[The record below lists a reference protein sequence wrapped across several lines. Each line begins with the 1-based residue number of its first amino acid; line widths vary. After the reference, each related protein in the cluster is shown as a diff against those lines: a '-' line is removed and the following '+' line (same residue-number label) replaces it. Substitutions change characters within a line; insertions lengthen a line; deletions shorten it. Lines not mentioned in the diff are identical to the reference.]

1 MIQLPTL
8 LCPLQPF
15 IEFFP
20 KFDSSSNL
28 EMLENL
34 ISVATLIRAYLV
46 EKNGEKNSRSYMFI
60 RDCRV
65 YEHSVDNLL
74 QVFKSQKD
82 SLYQADMP
90 VICQS

>member
-34 ISVATLIRAYLV
+34 ISIATLIRAYVPSRKKMERKIAIAICLLGTAEYIC
-46 EKNGEKNSRSYMFI
+46 EKFDSTVLDLTFFQE
-60 RDCRV
+60 
-65 YEHSVDNLL
+65 EHE
-74 QVFKSQKD
+74 FKPS
-82 SLYQADMP
+82 S
-90 VICQS
+90 

>member
-65 YEHSVDNLL
+65 RLVISVLFLKGYIYLVRIMKPEKN
-74 QVFKSQKD
+74 
-82 SLYQADMP
+82 
-90 VICQS
+90 

>member
-28 EMLENL
+28 EMLKNL
-34 ISVATLIRAYLV
+34 ISVATLIRAYLA
-46 EKNGEKNSRSYMFI
+46 EKNREINRRSYTFI
-60 RDCRV
+60 RNCRV
-65 YEHSVDNLL
+65 T
-74 QVFKSQKD
+74 
-82 SLYQADMP
+82 A
-90 VICQS
+90 VILEDEPAA

>member
-65 YEHSVDNLL
+65 CLFQPVYLFGTLEYVLL
-74 QVFKSQKD
+74 FFPHL
-82 SLYQADMP
+82 SLIAWP
-90 VICQS
+90 T

>member
-1 MIQLPTL
+1 MPQFPQKSTMIQLPTL

-46 EKNGEKNSRSYMFI
+46 EKNGEKI
-60 RDCRV
+60 AVAIC
-65 YEHSVDNLL
+65 LL
-74 QVFKSQKD
+74 GT
-82 SLYQADMP
+82 ADYL
-90 VICQS
+90 

>member
-65 YEHSVDNLL
+65 GFERLQTNLSEDGAFL
-74 QVFKSQKD
+74 VNW
-82 SLYQADMP
+82 AVAP
-90 VICQS
+90 PG

>member
-8 LCPLQPF
+8 LCLLQPF

-46 EKNGEKNSRSYMFI
+46 EKNGEKI
-60 RDCRV
+60 AVAIC
-65 YEHSVDNLL
+65 LL
-74 QVFKSQKD
+74 GT
-82 SLYQADMP
+82 AE
-90 VICQS
+90 

>member
-20 KFDSSSNL
+20 KFDSSSYL

-46 EKNGEKNSRSYMFI
+46 EQNGEKNRHTYMFI
-60 RDCRV
+60 GDCRV
-65 YEHSVDNLL
+65 SSVESITALNFYELIIA
-74 QVFKSQKD
+74 
-82 SLYQADMP
+82 Y
-90 VICQS
+90 CQRY